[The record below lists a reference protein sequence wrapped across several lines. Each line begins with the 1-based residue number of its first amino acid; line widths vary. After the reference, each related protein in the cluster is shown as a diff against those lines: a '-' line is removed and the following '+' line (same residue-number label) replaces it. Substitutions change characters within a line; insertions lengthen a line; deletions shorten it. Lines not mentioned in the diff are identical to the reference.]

1 MLIVDCR
8 AGMLAGCAP
17 ENTDME
23 GRSATAQAPVDGKQ
37 ARASHRVVIVGGG
50 AGGLELATALGR
62 RLGRRLGPR
71 GRAEVVLIDASL
83 THLWKPLLHEVA
95 AGSLN
100 SYQDELNYIAH
111 ARHNGFRF
119 EFGRMDNLDR
129 AKRHVLLAPIE
140 DPAGHEIVPRRAV
153 AYDTLV
159 LAVGSISNE
168 FGTPGVRQH
177 CRFLDSRAEAEALH
191 RDLLL
196 TLLRAS
202 TAETGTEEV
211 SVAIVGGGATGVE
224 LAAELRHAGD
234 ELARYGA
241 PIRPG
246 SLRITLIEAADRI
259 LSSLPERL
267 STSVTEALQGLDV
280 AVLTSS
286 RVTHVDEDGVH
297 LAGGTLIKAQVKVWA
312 AGVKAPP
319 FLNGLD
325 GLESARNGQLV
336 VRSTLQTTRDDN
348 VFALGD
354 CAWCPQAP
362 GHADRPVPPRA
373 QAAHQQASLLAKSL
387 PRRLQGKP
395 LVEYT
400 YSDFGSLVSLSQ
412 YTALGTLMGGVFRKS
427 RTIEGRL
434 ARIAYLS
441 LYRMHQMALHGVW
454 RTLILILTNRLQRV
468 TQPTLK
474 MH

>member
-1 MLIVDCR
+1 
-8 AGMLAGCAP
+8 
-17 ENTDME
+17 ME
-23 GRSATAQAPVDGKQ
+23 GRSATAQASVDGDKTL
-37 ARASHRVVIVGGG
+37 ANHRVVIVGGG

-62 RLGRRLGPR
+62 RLGRS
-71 GRAEVVLIDASL
+71 GRADVVLIDANL

-129 AKRHVLLAPIE
+129 TNRHVSLVPIE
-140 DPAGHEIVPRRAV
+140 DPPGHEIVPRRTV
-153 AYDTLV
+153 PYDTLV
-159 LAVGSISNE
+159 LAVGSVSNE

-177 CRFLDSRAEAEALH
+177 CRFLDSRADAEALH

-202 TAETGTEEV
+202 TARNGAEEV

-267 STSVTEALQGLDV
+267 SSSVTEALQGLDV

-286 RVTHVDEDGVH
+286 RVTHVDEEGVH

-325 GLESARNGQLV
+325 GLESARSGQLV
-336 VRSTLQTTRDDN
+336 VRSTLQTTRDDS
-348 VFALGD
+348 VFAFGD
-354 CAWCPQAP
+354 CAWCPLAP
-362 GHADRPVPPRA
+362 GSDRPVPPRA

-395 LVEYT
+395 LPEYV
-400 YSDFGSLVSLSQ
+400 YSDFGSLVSLSR

>member
-1 MLIVDCR
+1 
-8 AGMLAGCAP
+8 
-17 ENTDME
+17 ME
-23 GRSATAQAPVDGKQ
+23 GQAEAPAGFGGERTA
-37 ARASHRVVIVGGG
+37 SLHRVVIVGGG

-62 RLGRRLGPR
+62 RLGRK
-71 GRAEVVLIDASL
+71 GRAEVVLVDASL

-111 ARHNGFRF
+111 ARQHGFRF
-119 EFGRMDNLDR
+119 EFGRMDGLDR
-129 AKRHVLLAPIE
+129 ARRLVLLAPIK
-140 DPAGHEIVPRRAV
+140 DAAGEAFVPRRSV
-153 AYDTLV
+153 PYDTLI
-159 LAVGSISNE
+159 LAVGSCSNE

-191 RDLLL
+191 RELLL

-202 TAETGTEEV
+202 TAENGPMKIG
-211 SVAIVGGGATGVE
+211 VAIVGGGATGVE
-224 LAAELRHAGD
+224 LAAELRHMGA

-241 PIRPG
+241 LVQPG
-246 SLRITLIEAADRI
+246 VLKITVIEAADRI
-259 LSSLPERL
+259 LSALPERL
-267 STSVTEALQGLDV
+267 SVSVTEALRELDI
-280 AVLTSS
+280 AVLASS

-297 LAGGTLIKAQVKVWA
+297 LADGNVIRAQVKVWA

-319 FLNGLD
+319 FLAGID
-325 GLESARNGQLV
+325 GLESARSGQLV
-336 VRSTLQTTRDDN
+336 VRSSLQTTRDDD
-348 VFALGD
+348 VFAFGD

-362 GHADRPVPPRA
+362 GSDRPVPPRA
-373 QAAHQQASLLAKSL
+373 QAAHQQATLLGKSI
-387 PRRLQGKP
+387 PRRLEGRP
-395 LVEYT
+395 LLDYS

-427 RTIEGRL
+427 RTIEGKL
-434 ARIAYLS
+434 ARFAYLS
-441 LYRMHQMALHGVW
+441 LYRMHQMALHGWW
-454 RTLILILTNRLQRV
+454 RTMILVLTNRLQRV

>member
-1 MLIVDCR
+1 MLDDER
-8 AGMLAGCAP
+8 KTGP
-17 ENTDME
+17 
-23 GRSATAQAPVDGKQ
+23 
-37 ARASHRVVIVGGG
+37 HRIVIVGGG

-62 RLGRRLGPR
+62 RLGPR
-71 GRAEVVLIDASL
+71 GRAEVVLIDANL

-111 ARHNGFRF
+111 ARQNGFRF

-129 AKRHVLLAPIE
+129 TNRHVLLAPIE
-140 DPAGHEIVPRRAV
+140 DQAGSEIVPRRAV

-202 TAETGTEEV
+202 TAENGTEEV

-267 STSVTEALQGLDV
+267 STSVTEALEGLDV

-297 LAGGTLIKAQVKVWA
+297 LAGGTLVKAQVKVWA

-319 FLNGLD
+319 FLKGLD
-325 GLESARNGQLV
+325 ELESARNGQLV

-348 VFALGD
+348 VFAFGD
-354 CAWCPQAP
+354 CAWCPLAP
-362 GHADRPVPPRA
+362 GSDRSVPPRA
-373 QAAHQQASLLAKSL
+373 QAAHQQASLLAKSI
-387 PRRLQGKP
+387 PHRLEGKP
-395 LVEYT
+395 LLEYS
-400 YSDFGSLVSLSQ
+400 YSDFGSLVSLSR

-434 ARIAYLS
+434 ARVAYLS

>member
-1 MLIVDCR
+1 MLDDER
-8 AGMLAGCAP
+8 KTGP
-17 ENTDME
+17 
-23 GRSATAQAPVDGKQ
+23 
-37 ARASHRVVIVGGG
+37 HRIVIVGGG

-71 GRAEVVLIDASL
+71 GRAEVVLIDANL

-111 ARHNGFRF
+111 ARQNGFRF

-129 AKRHVLLAPIE
+129 TNRHVLLAPIE
-140 DPAGHEIVPRRAV
+140 DQAGSEIVPRRAV

-202 TAETGTEEV
+202 TAENGTEEV

-267 STSVTEALQGLDV
+267 STSVTEALEGLDV

-286 RVTHVDEDGVH
+286 RVTHVDEYGVH
-297 LAGGTLIKAQVKVWA
+297 LAGGTLVKAQVKVWA

-325 GLESARNGQLV
+325 ELESARNGQLV

-348 VFALGD
+348 VFAFGD
-354 CAWCPQAP
+354 CAWCPLAP
-362 GHADRPVPPRA
+362 GSDRSVPPRA
-373 QAAHQQASLLAKSL
+373 QAAHQQASLLAKSI
-387 PRRLQGKP
+387 PHRLEGKP
-395 LVEYT
+395 LLEYS
-400 YSDFGSLVSLSQ
+400 YSDFGSLVSLSR

-434 ARIAYLS
+434 ARVAYLS